1 MLAIASMKSKVFDPR
16 ELGEALRRARR
27 AKRMT
32 QIELAQSAN
41 VARSAVQKLEEGRGT
56 VNLDTVLKLL
66 RTLSLDLEIV
76 SRSSAYGRTSEKD
89 PSGS

>member
-16 ELGEALRRARR
+16 ELGEALKRARR
-27 AKRMT
+27 TTRMT
-32 QIELAQSAN
+32 QIELAQRAN
-41 VARSAVQKLEEGRGT
+41 VARSAIQKLEEGRGT

-66 RTLSLDLEIV
+66 RTLSLDLEVV
-76 SRSSAYGRTSEKD
+76 SRSNAFEQTSQND